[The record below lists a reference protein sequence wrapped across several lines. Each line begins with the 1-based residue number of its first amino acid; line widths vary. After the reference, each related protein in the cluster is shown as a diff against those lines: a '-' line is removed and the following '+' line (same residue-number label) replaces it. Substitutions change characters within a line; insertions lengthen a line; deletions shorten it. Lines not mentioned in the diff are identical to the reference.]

1 MYSID
6 FALDMSL
13 NCMMNVFKHG
23 RGDVLGNV
31 SQMAFVQSPT
41 ILIEL
46 SSLCFFSDNNIK
58 LSNKRLLS
66 SATCVTMHV
75 TCVVTNVRL
84 LTHVYNVC

>member
-1 MYSID
+1 MYLID
-6 FALDMSL
+6 FALGMSL

-31 SQMAFVQSPT
+31 SLAFVQSPT

-46 SSLCFFSDNNIK
+46 SSLCFFSDNNIT

-75 TCVVTNVRL
+75 ACVVTNVRF
-84 LTHVYNVC
+84 LTHV